1 MKTRH
6 KIMSFLLSG
15 AMVFSLLPASA
26 IGTVKAASVN
36 YALTATATASGS
48 ETSAFGP
55 EKAKDGDA
63 TTKTSRWASEERDA
77 SESNPH
83 WLAMDLGEVKTV
95 NSVIITWERRN
106 PTNYAIETSEDG
118 STWKAVKTFTS
129 APAEKEQII
138 NLDNPVQTR
147 YIRVRINTFNPTA
160 EGITWKTVS
169 IYEFE
174 VYGEKQSSGSEVWD
188 ALNNLTVKAGDKKLN
203 LPTVE
208 GGKVEA
214 YADYEQ
220 IIDTDGTIYQP
231 LEDKTV
237 SVEFKVTD
245 QNNKVTK
252 KEIAITVPGTHT
264 ATADENAKPAV
275 LPELAEWA
283 GATGN
288 FSISKNSRIVINAA
302 DKDTLSSM
310 AKAFAADYKDIV
322 GNDISVVYGSESDV
336 KAGDFYFAL
345 TAKGKGL
352 KDEGYLSQ
360 IGDSIKTESETATG
374 AYWAT
379 RTFLQILKQNKTTIP
394 KGTTRDYPKYK
405 VRGVILDVGRKATEL
420 QTVKD
425 VAATMSWYKMNDL
438 QVHLND
444 NLIFLEDYWDTNAE
458 TTMQNSFTK
467 AYAAFRLESSVKNDE
482 GKTATATDLYY
493 TKDQFRSLI
502 KDSRTIGVNIVP
514 EIDVPAHALAFT
526 KTFQNCALKKM
537 NSSNWKR
544 PLTDHLDLS
553 KPESTQLAKN
563 IFSDYIDGENPVFD
577 EQTTVHI
584 GADEYED
591 DATLYR
597 NFVNEMDD
605 YMKSKNRKMRMWGGL
620 TRIKSDTEV
629 RGDGVEINV
638 WSKDWADPTEM
649 YNLGFELINSL
660 DSNVYIVPAAGYY
673 ADYLNA
679 ASLYANW
686 KPNVFKSGNL
696 NTTIPAGDPQMIGG
710 AYALWNDSIDTR
722 GNGVTDYDVFDRIYQ
737 PMSALSEKLW
747 GEGTKTYNEVK
758 ATTAKVST
766 APNTNPYH
774 EIESAGST
782 YAEYNFDKE
791 DGSDASKNKYNAV
804 SAEHATYTEGKV
816 GKALSMESDTCI
828 ETPLDKSP
836 AGTSLSFWVKKAAGG
851 SSDEQVLFE
860 GSSTLGDYTIKAVQ
874 KNTGKVGYSREG
886 YDYSFDYTLPEDD
899 WVHLTIKGY
908 KDKAELYVND
918 SDTAIPAVMD
928 TATKLGTQYRL
939 ATLNIPIKYIGST
952 TGNSFNGLIDEIE
965 LTNDQD
971 DSIIPTTDFS
981 FTCDNEQNPAQG
993 SDGPISN
1000 AFDGDITTLWHS
1012 QYSPSIKALPATFT
1026 VDMGK
1031 EYKINKLTYVPR
1043 QSGGANGYIT
1053 SYDLYVKKAE
1063 SDDWTPVVTDGVWA
1077 SDTKEKTAKFN
1088 TVDARYI
1095 KFVAKEGSNGFA
1107 TASEFHIHQVLNEEQ
1122 EVTKAQEAL
1131 NEAVNDSSIKGIYEA
1146 GNADGTY
1153 TSASWTAFKEA
1164 YEAAKAPSEGATV
1177 EELKTLLTNL
1187 KSAKA
1192 GLKNAAVESAK
1203 ETLKA
1208 EVNKAENKNIY
1219 EAGNA
1224 DGIYTKDSWTTFK
1237 EAYEAAKNVSEG
1249 ASAEELKTLLTNLQN
1264 AKAGLKKSQIES
1276 ETPPTPN
1283 QTETPA
1289 TPGQTEKPSTPEKP
1303 TVVQKVSKNVTY
1315 RVLDAKKK
1323 TAAVV
1328 GVGGKKG
1335 KKVTSVTIAK
1345 TVKINGV
1352 TYKVTKIGKNAFK
1365 GCKYLKKITIG
1376 SNVKKIEKGAFA
1388 NCRKLA
1394 SINMKKANGIT
1405 SIGSKAFS
1413 KINSKA
1419 KVSVPSKKLSKYT
1432 RMLKKAGLP
1441 KKAVIKK

>member
-1 MKTRH
+1 
-6 KIMSFLLSG
+6 
-15 AMVFSLLPASA
+15 
-26 IGTVKAASVN
+26 
-36 YALTATATASGS
+36 
-48 ETSAFGP
+48 
-55 EKAKDGDA
+55 
-63 TTKTSRWASEERDA
+63 
-77 SESNPH
+77 
-83 WLAMDLGEVKTV
+83 
-95 NSVIITWERRN
+95 
-106 PTNYAIETSEDG
+106 
-118 STWKAVKTFTS
+118 
-129 APAEKEQII
+129 
-138 NLDNPVQTR
+138 
-147 YIRVRINTFNPTA
+147 
-160 EGITWKTVS
+160 
-169 IYEFE
+169 
-174 VYGEKQSSGSEVWD
+174 
-188 ALNNLTVKAGDKKLN
+188 
-203 LPTVE
+203 
-208 GGKVEA
+208 
-214 YADYEQ
+214 
-220 IIDTDGTIYQP
+220 
-231 LEDKTV
+231 
-237 SVEFKVTD
+237 
-245 QNNKVTK
+245 
-252 KEIAITVPGTHT
+252 
-264 ATADENAKPAV
+264 
-275 LPELAEWA
+275 
-283 GATGN
+283 
-288 FSISKNSRIVINAA
+288 
-302 DKDTLSSM
+302 
-310 AKAFAADYKDIV
+310 
-322 GNDISVVYGSESDV
+322 
-336 KAGDFYFAL
+336 
-345 TAKGKGL
+345 
-352 KDEGYLSQ
+352 
-360 IGDSIKTESETATG
+360 
-374 AYWAT
+374 
-379 RTFLQILKQNKTTIP
+379 
-394 KGTTRDYPKYK
+394 
-405 VRGVILDVGRKATEL
+405 
-420 QTVKD
+420 
-425 VAATMSWYKMNDL
+425 
-438 QVHLND
+438 
-444 NLIFLEDYWDTNAE
+444 
-458 TTMQNSFTK
+458 
-467 AYAAFRLESSVKNDE
+467 
-482 GKTATATDLYY
+482 
-493 TKDQFRSLI
+493 
-502 KDSRTIGVNIVP
+502 
-514 EIDVPAHALAFT
+514 
-526 KTFQNCALKKM
+526 
-537 NSSNWKR
+537 
-544 PLTDHLDLS
+544 
-553 KPESTQLAKN
+553 
-563 IFSDYIDGENPVFD
+563 
-577 EQTTVHI
+577 
-584 GADEYED
+584 
-591 DATLYR
+591 
-597 NFVNEMDD
+597 
-605 YMKSKNRKMRMWGGL
+605 MRMWGGL

-886 YDYSFDYTLPEDD
+886 YDYSFDYTLPEDE

-981 FTCDNEQNPAQG
+981 FTCDNEQNPAEG

-1000 AFDGDITTLWHS
+1000 AFDGDTSTLWHS

-1063 SDDWTPVVTDGVWA
+1063 SDDWTQVVTDGVWA

-1107 TASEFHIHQVLNEEQ
+1107 TASEFHIHQVLNEEEQ

-1164 YEAAKAPSEGATV
+1164 YEAAKAPSEGASA

-1187 KSAKA
+1187 QSAKA

-1208 EVNKAENKNIY
+1208 EVDKAENKNIY

-1224 DGIYTKDSWTTFK
+1224 DGTYTKDSWTAFK
-1237 EAYEAAKNVSEG
+1237 EAYEAAKAPSEG

-1264 AKAGLKKSQIES
+1264 AKAGLKKSQT

-1315 RVLDAKKK
+1315 RVLDTKKK

>member
-1 MKTRH
+1 
-6 KIMSFLLSG
+6 
-15 AMVFSLLPASA
+15 
-26 IGTVKAASVN
+26 
-36 YALTATATASGS
+36 
-48 ETSAFGP
+48 
-55 EKAKDGDA
+55 
-63 TTKTSRWASEERDA
+63 
-77 SESNPH
+77 
-83 WLAMDLGEVKTV
+83 
-95 NSVIITWERRN
+95 
-106 PTNYAIETSEDG
+106 
-118 STWKAVKTFTS
+118 
-129 APAEKEQII
+129 
-138 NLDNPVQTR
+138 
-147 YIRVRINTFNPTA
+147 
-160 EGITWKTVS
+160 
-169 IYEFE
+169 
-174 VYGEKQSSGSEVWD
+174 
-188 ALNNLTVKAGDKKLN
+188 
-203 LPTVE
+203 
-208 GGKVEA
+208 
-214 YADYEQ
+214 
-220 IIDTDGTIYQP
+220 
-231 LEDKTV
+231 
-237 SVEFKVTD
+237 
-245 QNNKVTK
+245 
-252 KEIAITVPGTHT
+252 
-264 ATADENAKPAV
+264 
-275 LPELAEWA
+275 
-283 GATGN
+283 
-288 FSISKNSRIVINAA
+288 
-302 DKDTLSSM
+302 
-310 AKAFAADYKDIV
+310 
-322 GNDISVVYGSESDV
+322 
-336 KAGDFYFAL
+336 
-345 TAKGKGL
+345 
-352 KDEGYLSQ
+352 
-360 IGDSIKTESETATG
+360 
-374 AYWAT
+374 
-379 RTFLQILKQNKTTIP
+379 
-394 KGTTRDYPKYK
+394 
-405 VRGVILDVGRKATEL
+405 
-420 QTVKD
+420 
-425 VAATMSWYKMNDL
+425 
-438 QVHLND
+438 
-444 NLIFLEDYWDTNAE
+444 
-458 TTMQNSFTK
+458 
-467 AYAAFRLESSVKNDE
+467 
-482 GKTATATDLYY
+482 
-493 TKDQFRSLI
+493 
-502 KDSRTIGVNIVP
+502 
-514 EIDVPAHALAFT
+514 
-526 KTFQNCALKKM
+526 
-537 NSSNWKR
+537 
-544 PLTDHLDLS
+544 
-553 KPESTQLAKN
+553 
-563 IFSDYIDGENPVFD
+563 
-577 EQTTVHI
+577 
-584 GADEYED
+584 
-591 DATLYR
+591 
-597 NFVNEMDD
+597 
-605 YMKSKNRKMRMWGGL
+605 MKSKNRKMRMWGGL

-649 YNLGFELINSL
+649 YNLGFELIISL

-774 EIESAGST
+774 EIESTGST

-886 YDYSFDYTLPEDD
+886 YDYSFDYTLPEDE

-981 FTCDNEQNPAQG
+981 FTCDNEQNPAEG

-1000 AFDGDITTLWHS
+1000 AFDGDTSTLWHS

-1063 SDDWTPVVTDGVWA
+1063 SDDWTQVVTDGVWA

-1107 TASEFHIHQVLNEEQ
+1107 TASEFHIHQVLNEEEQ

-1164 YEAAKAPSEGATV
+1164 YEAAKAPSEGA
-1177 EELKTLLTNL
+1177 
-1187 KSAKA
+1187 
-1192 GLKNAAVESAK
+1192 
-1203 ETLKA
+1203 
-1208 EVNKAENKNIY
+1208 
-1219 EAGNA
+1219 
-1224 DGIYTKDSWTTFK
+1224 
-1237 EAYEAAKNVSEG
+1237 
-1249 ASAEELKTLLTNLQN
+1249 SAEELKTLLTNLQN
-1264 AKAGLKKSQIES
+1264 AKAGLKKSQT

-1315 RVLDAKKK
+1315 RVLDTKKK

-1413 KINSKA
+1413 RINSKA

>member
-174 VYGEKQSSGSEVWD
+174 VYGEKQSSGSEIWD

-288 FSISKNSRIVINAA
+288 FTISKNSRIVINAA

-310 AKAFAADYKDIV
+310 AEAFAADYKDIV

-747 GEGTKTYNEVK
+747 GEGTKTYSEVK
-758 ATTAKVST
+758 TTTAKVST

-774 EIESAGST
+774 EIESAGNT

-816 GKALSMESDTCI
+816 GKALSMESNTYI
-828 ETPLDKSP
+828 ETPLDKAP

-886 YDYSFDYTLPEDD
+886 YDYSFDYTLPEDE

-908 KDKAELYVND
+908 KDRAELYVND

-1063 SDDWTPVVTDGVWA
+1063 SDDWTQVVTDGVWA

-1164 YEAAKAPSEGATV
+1164 YEAAKAPSDGATV

-1208 EVNKAENKNIY
+1208 EVDKAENKNIY

-1224 DGIYTKDSWTTFK
+1224 DGTYTKDSWTTFK

-1249 ASAEELKTLLTNLQN
+1249 ASAEELKTLLANLQS
-1264 AKAGLKKSQIES
+1264 AKAGLKKSQT

-1323 TAAVV
+1323 TAVVV

-1335 KKVTSVTIAK
+1335 KNVTSVSIAK

>member
-1 MKTRH
+1 
-6 KIMSFLLSG
+6 
-15 AMVFSLLPASA
+15 
-26 IGTVKAASVN
+26 
-36 YALTATATASGS
+36 
-48 ETSAFGP
+48 
-55 EKAKDGDA
+55 
-63 TTKTSRWASEERDA
+63 
-77 SESNPH
+77 
-83 WLAMDLGEVKTV
+83 
-95 NSVIITWERRN
+95 
-106 PTNYAIETSEDG
+106 
-118 STWKAVKTFTS
+118 
-129 APAEKEQII
+129 
-138 NLDNPVQTR
+138 
-147 YIRVRINTFNPTA
+147 
-160 EGITWKTVS
+160 
-169 IYEFE
+169 
-174 VYGEKQSSGSEVWD
+174 
-188 ALNNLTVKAGDKKLN
+188 
-203 LPTVE
+203 
-208 GGKVEA
+208 
-214 YADYEQ
+214 
-220 IIDTDGTIYQP
+220 
-231 LEDKTV
+231 
-237 SVEFKVTD
+237 
-245 QNNKVTK
+245 
-252 KEIAITVPGTHT
+252 
-264 ATADENAKPAV
+264 
-275 LPELAEWA
+275 
-283 GATGN
+283 
-288 FSISKNSRIVINAA
+288 
-302 DKDTLSSM
+302 
-310 AKAFAADYKDIV
+310 
-322 GNDISVVYGSESDV
+322 
-336 KAGDFYFAL
+336 
-345 TAKGKGL
+345 
-352 KDEGYLSQ
+352 
-360 IGDSIKTESETATG
+360 
-374 AYWAT
+374 
-379 RTFLQILKQNKTTIP
+379 
-394 KGTTRDYPKYK
+394 
-405 VRGVILDVGRKATEL
+405 
-420 QTVKD
+420 
-425 VAATMSWYKMNDL
+425 
-438 QVHLND
+438 
-444 NLIFLEDYWDTNAE
+444 
-458 TTMQNSFTK
+458 
-467 AYAAFRLESSVKNDE
+467 
-482 GKTATATDLYY
+482 
-493 TKDQFRSLI
+493 
-502 KDSRTIGVNIVP
+502 
-514 EIDVPAHALAFT
+514 
-526 KTFQNCALKKM
+526 
-537 NSSNWKR
+537 
-544 PLTDHLDLS
+544 
-553 KPESTQLAKN
+553 
-563 IFSDYIDGENPVFD
+563 
-577 EQTTVHI
+577 
-584 GADEYED
+584 
-591 DATLYR
+591 
-597 NFVNEMDD
+597 
-605 YMKSKNRKMRMWGGL
+605 
-620 TRIKSDTEV
+620 
-629 RGDGVEINV
+629 
-638 WSKDWADPTEM
+638 
-649 YNLGFELINSL
+649 
-660 DSNVYIVPAAGYY
+660 
-673 ADYLNA
+673 
-679 ASLYANW
+679 
-686 KPNVFKSGNL
+686 
-696 NTTIPAGDPQMIGG
+696 MIGG

-747 GEGTKTYNEVK
+747 GEGTKTYSEVK
-758 ATTAKVST
+758 TTTAKVST

-816 GKALSMESDTCI
+816 GKALSMESDTYI

-886 YDYSFDYTLPEDD
+886 YDYSFDYTLPEDE

-981 FTCDNEQNPAQG
+981 FTCDNEQNPAEG

-1000 AFDGDITTLWHS
+1000 AFDGDTSTLWHS

-1063 SDDWTPVVTDGVWA
+1063 SDDWTQVVTDGVWA

-1107 TASEFHIHQVLNEEQ
+1107 TASEFHIHQVLNEEEQ

-1164 YEAAKAPSEGATV
+1164 YEAAKAPSEGASA

-1187 KSAKA
+1187 QSAKA

-1208 EVNKAENKNIY
+1208 EVDKAENKNIY

-1224 DGIYTKDSWTTFK
+1224 DGTYTKDSWTAFK
-1237 EAYEAAKNVSEG
+1237 EAYEAAKAPSEG

-1264 AKAGLKKSQIES
+1264 AKAGLKKSQT

-1315 RVLDAKKK
+1315 RVLDTKKK

-1413 KINSKA
+1413 RINSKA

>member
-1 MKTRH
+1 
-6 KIMSFLLSG
+6 
-15 AMVFSLLPASA
+15 
-26 IGTVKAASVN
+26 
-36 YALTATATASGS
+36 
-48 ETSAFGP
+48 
-55 EKAKDGDA
+55 
-63 TTKTSRWASEERDA
+63 
-77 SESNPH
+77 
-83 WLAMDLGEVKTV
+83 
-95 NSVIITWERRN
+95 
-106 PTNYAIETSEDG
+106 
-118 STWKAVKTFTS
+118 
-129 APAEKEQII
+129 
-138 NLDNPVQTR
+138 
-147 YIRVRINTFNPTA
+147 
-160 EGITWKTVS
+160 
-169 IYEFE
+169 
-174 VYGEKQSSGSEVWD
+174 
-188 ALNNLTVKAGDKKLN
+188 
-203 LPTVE
+203 
-208 GGKVEA
+208 
-214 YADYEQ
+214 
-220 IIDTDGTIYQP
+220 
-231 LEDKTV
+231 
-237 SVEFKVTD
+237 
-245 QNNKVTK
+245 
-252 KEIAITVPGTHT
+252 
-264 ATADENAKPAV
+264 
-275 LPELAEWA
+275 
-283 GATGN
+283 
-288 FSISKNSRIVINAA
+288 
-302 DKDTLSSM
+302 
-310 AKAFAADYKDIV
+310 
-322 GNDISVVYGSESDV
+322 
-336 KAGDFYFAL
+336 
-345 TAKGKGL
+345 
-352 KDEGYLSQ
+352 
-360 IGDSIKTESETATG
+360 
-374 AYWAT
+374 
-379 RTFLQILKQNKTTIP
+379 
-394 KGTTRDYPKYK
+394 
-405 VRGVILDVGRKATEL
+405 
-420 QTVKD
+420 
-425 VAATMSWYKMNDL
+425 
-438 QVHLND
+438 
-444 NLIFLEDYWDTNAE
+444 
-458 TTMQNSFTK
+458 
-467 AYAAFRLESSVKNDE
+467 
-482 GKTATATDLYY
+482 
-493 TKDQFRSLI
+493 
-502 KDSRTIGVNIVP
+502 
-514 EIDVPAHALAFT
+514 
-526 KTFQNCALKKM
+526 
-537 NSSNWKR
+537 
-544 PLTDHLDLS
+544 
-553 KPESTQLAKN
+553 
-563 IFSDYIDGENPVFD
+563 
-577 EQTTVHI
+577 
-584 GADEYED
+584 
-591 DATLYR
+591 
-597 NFVNEMDD
+597 
-605 YMKSKNRKMRMWGGL
+605 MKSKNRKMRMWGGL

-747 GEGTKTYNEVK
+747 GEGTKTYSEVK
-758 ATTAKVST
+758 TTTAKVST

-816 GKALSMESDTCI
+816 GKALSMESDTYI

-886 YDYSFDYTLPEDD
+886 YDYSFDYTLPEDE

-981 FTCDNEQNPAQG
+981 FTCDNEQNPAEG

-1000 AFDGDITTLWHS
+1000 AFDGDTSTLWHS

-1063 SDDWTPVVTDGVWA
+1063 SDDWTQVVTDGVWA

-1107 TASEFHIHQVLNEEQ
+1107 TASEFHIHQVLNEEEQ

-1164 YEAAKAPSEGATV
+1164 YEAAKAPSEGA
-1177 EELKTLLTNL
+1177 
-1187 KSAKA
+1187 
-1192 GLKNAAVESAK
+1192 
-1203 ETLKA
+1203 
-1208 EVNKAENKNIY
+1208 
-1219 EAGNA
+1219 
-1224 DGIYTKDSWTTFK
+1224 
-1237 EAYEAAKNVSEG
+1237 
-1249 ASAEELKTLLTNLQN
+1249 SAEELKTLLTNLQN
-1264 AKAGLKKSQIES
+1264 AKAGLKKSQT

-1315 RVLDAKKK
+1315 RVLDTKKK

-1413 KINSKA
+1413 RINSKA

>member
-1 MKTRH
+1 
-6 KIMSFLLSG
+6 
-15 AMVFSLLPASA
+15 
-26 IGTVKAASVN
+26 
-36 YALTATATASGS
+36 
-48 ETSAFGP
+48 
-55 EKAKDGDA
+55 
-63 TTKTSRWASEERDA
+63 
-77 SESNPH
+77 
-83 WLAMDLGEVKTV
+83 
-95 NSVIITWERRN
+95 
-106 PTNYAIETSEDG
+106 
-118 STWKAVKTFTS
+118 
-129 APAEKEQII
+129 
-138 NLDNPVQTR
+138 
-147 YIRVRINTFNPTA
+147 
-160 EGITWKTVS
+160 
-169 IYEFE
+169 
-174 VYGEKQSSGSEVWD
+174 
-188 ALNNLTVKAGDKKLN
+188 
-203 LPTVE
+203 
-208 GGKVEA
+208 
-214 YADYEQ
+214 
-220 IIDTDGTIYQP
+220 
-231 LEDKTV
+231 
-237 SVEFKVTD
+237 
-245 QNNKVTK
+245 
-252 KEIAITVPGTHT
+252 
-264 ATADENAKPAV
+264 
-275 LPELAEWA
+275 
-283 GATGN
+283 
-288 FSISKNSRIVINAA
+288 
-302 DKDTLSSM
+302 
-310 AKAFAADYKDIV
+310 
-322 GNDISVVYGSESDV
+322 
-336 KAGDFYFAL
+336 
-345 TAKGKGL
+345 
-352 KDEGYLSQ
+352 
-360 IGDSIKTESETATG
+360 
-374 AYWAT
+374 
-379 RTFLQILKQNKTTIP
+379 
-394 KGTTRDYPKYK
+394 
-405 VRGVILDVGRKATEL
+405 
-420 QTVKD
+420 
-425 VAATMSWYKMNDL
+425 
-438 QVHLND
+438 
-444 NLIFLEDYWDTNAE
+444 
-458 TTMQNSFTK
+458 
-467 AYAAFRLESSVKNDE
+467 
-482 GKTATATDLYY
+482 
-493 TKDQFRSLI
+493 
-502 KDSRTIGVNIVP
+502 
-514 EIDVPAHALAFT
+514 
-526 KTFQNCALKKM
+526 
-537 NSSNWKR
+537 
-544 PLTDHLDLS
+544 
-553 KPESTQLAKN
+553 
-563 IFSDYIDGENPVFD
+563 
-577 EQTTVHI
+577 
-584 GADEYED
+584 
-591 DATLYR
+591 
-597 NFVNEMDD
+597 
-605 YMKSKNRKMRMWGGL
+605 
-620 TRIKSDTEV
+620 
-629 RGDGVEINV
+629 
-638 WSKDWADPTEM
+638 M

-886 YDYSFDYTLPEDD
+886 YDYSFDYTLPEDE

-981 FTCDNEQNPAQG
+981 FTCDNEQNPAEG

-1000 AFDGDITTLWHS
+1000 AFDGDTSTLWHS

-1063 SDDWTPVVTDGVWA
+1063 SDDWTQVVTDGVWA

-1107 TASEFHIHQVLNEEQ
+1107 TASEFHIHQVLNEEEQ

-1164 YEAAKAPSEGATV
+1164 YEAAKAPSEGASA

-1187 KSAKA
+1187 QSAKA

-1208 EVNKAENKNIY
+1208 EVDKAENKNIY

-1224 DGIYTKDSWTTFK
+1224 DGTYTKDSWTAFK
-1237 EAYEAAKNVSEG
+1237 EAYEAAKAPSEG

-1264 AKAGLKKSQIES
+1264 AKAGLKKSQT

-1315 RVLDAKKK
+1315 RVLDTKKK

>member
-1 MKTRH
+1 
-6 KIMSFLLSG
+6 
-15 AMVFSLLPASA
+15 
-26 IGTVKAASVN
+26 
-36 YALTATATASGS
+36 
-48 ETSAFGP
+48 
-55 EKAKDGDA
+55 
-63 TTKTSRWASEERDA
+63 
-77 SESNPH
+77 
-83 WLAMDLGEVKTV
+83 
-95 NSVIITWERRN
+95 
-106 PTNYAIETSEDG
+106 
-118 STWKAVKTFTS
+118 
-129 APAEKEQII
+129 
-138 NLDNPVQTR
+138 
-147 YIRVRINTFNPTA
+147 
-160 EGITWKTVS
+160 
-169 IYEFE
+169 
-174 VYGEKQSSGSEVWD
+174 
-188 ALNNLTVKAGDKKLN
+188 
-203 LPTVE
+203 
-208 GGKVEA
+208 
-214 YADYEQ
+214 
-220 IIDTDGTIYQP
+220 
-231 LEDKTV
+231 
-237 SVEFKVTD
+237 
-245 QNNKVTK
+245 
-252 KEIAITVPGTHT
+252 
-264 ATADENAKPAV
+264 
-275 LPELAEWA
+275 
-283 GATGN
+283 
-288 FSISKNSRIVINAA
+288 
-302 DKDTLSSM
+302 
-310 AKAFAADYKDIV
+310 
-322 GNDISVVYGSESDV
+322 
-336 KAGDFYFAL
+336 
-345 TAKGKGL
+345 
-352 KDEGYLSQ
+352 
-360 IGDSIKTESETATG
+360 
-374 AYWAT
+374 
-379 RTFLQILKQNKTTIP
+379 
-394 KGTTRDYPKYK
+394 
-405 VRGVILDVGRKATEL
+405 
-420 QTVKD
+420 
-425 VAATMSWYKMNDL
+425 
-438 QVHLND
+438 
-444 NLIFLEDYWDTNAE
+444 
-458 TTMQNSFTK
+458 
-467 AYAAFRLESSVKNDE
+467 
-482 GKTATATDLYY
+482 
-493 TKDQFRSLI
+493 
-502 KDSRTIGVNIVP
+502 
-514 EIDVPAHALAFT
+514 
-526 KTFQNCALKKM
+526 
-537 NSSNWKR
+537 
-544 PLTDHLDLS
+544 
-553 KPESTQLAKN
+553 
-563 IFSDYIDGENPVFD
+563 
-577 EQTTVHI
+577 
-584 GADEYED
+584 
-591 DATLYR
+591 
-597 NFVNEMDD
+597 
-605 YMKSKNRKMRMWGGL
+605 MKSKNRKMRMWGGL

-673 ADYLNA
+673 KDYLDA

-747 GEGTKTYNEVK
+747 GEGTKTYSEVK
-758 ATTAKVST
+758 TTTAKVST

-816 GKALSMESDTCI
+816 GKALSMESDTYI

-886 YDYSFDYTLPEDD
+886 YDYSFDYTLPEDE

-981 FTCDNEQNPAQG
+981 FTCDNEQNPAEG

-1000 AFDGDITTLWHS
+1000 AFDGDTSTLWHS
-1012 QYSPSIKALPATFT
+1012 QYSPSQKALPATFT

-1063 SDDWTPVVTDGVWA
+1063 SDDWTQVVTDGVWA

-1107 TASEFHIHQVLNEEQ
+1107 TASEFHIHQVLNEEEQ

-1153 TSASWTAFKEA
+1153 T
-1164 YEAAKAPSEGATV
+1164 
-1177 EELKTLLTNL
+1177 
-1187 KSAKA
+1187 
-1192 GLKNAAVESAK
+1192 
-1203 ETLKA
+1203 
-1208 EVNKAENKNIY
+1208 
-1219 EAGNA
+1219 
-1224 DGIYTKDSWTTFK
+1224 KDSWTAFK

-1249 ASAEELKTLLTNLQN
+1249 ASAEELKTLLANLKS
-1264 AKAGLKKSQIES
+1264 AKAGLKKSQT

-1289 TPGQTEKPSTPEKP
+1289 TPGQTEKPSTPGQTEKPSTPEKP

-1315 RVLDAKKK
+1315 RVLDTKKK

>member
-1 MKTRH
+1 M
-6 KIMSFLLSG
+6 
-15 AMVFSLLPASA
+15 
-26 IGTVKAASVN
+26 
-36 YALTATATASGS
+36 
-48 ETSAFGP
+48 
-55 EKAKDGDA
+55 
-63 TTKTSRWASEERDA
+63 
-77 SESNPH
+77 
-83 WLAMDLGEVKTV
+83 
-95 NSVIITWERRN
+95 
-106 PTNYAIETSEDG
+106 
-118 STWKAVKTFTS
+118 
-129 APAEKEQII
+129 
-138 NLDNPVQTR
+138 
-147 YIRVRINTFNPTA
+147 
-160 EGITWKTVS
+160 
-169 IYEFE
+169 
-174 VYGEKQSSGSEVWD
+174 
-188 ALNNLTVKAGDKKLN
+188 
-203 LPTVE
+203 
-208 GGKVEA
+208 
-214 YADYEQ
+214 
-220 IIDTDGTIYQP
+220 
-231 LEDKTV
+231 
-237 SVEFKVTD
+237 
-245 QNNKVTK
+245 
-252 KEIAITVPGTHT
+252 
-264 ATADENAKPAV
+264 
-275 LPELAEWA
+275 
-283 GATGN
+283 
-288 FSISKNSRIVINAA
+288 INAA

-310 AKAFAADYKDIV
+310 AEAFAADYKDIV

-747 GEGTKTYNEVK
+747 GEGTKTYSEVK
-758 ATTAKVST
+758 TTTAKVST

-774 EIESAGST
+774 EIESAGNT

-816 GKALSMESDTCI
+816 GKALSMESNTYI
-828 ETPLDKSP
+828 ETPLDKAP

-886 YDYSFDYTLPEDD
+886 YDYSFDYTLPEDE

-908 KDKAELYVND
+908 KDRAELYVND

-1063 SDDWTPVVTDGVWA
+1063 SDDWTQVVTDGVWA

-1088 TVDARYI
+1088 TVDVRYI

-1164 YEAAKAPSEGATV
+1164 YEAAKAPSDGATV

-1208 EVNKAENKNIY
+1208 EVDKAENKNIY

-1224 DGIYTKDSWTTFK
+1224 DGTYTKDSWTTFK

-1249 ASAEELKTLLTNLQN
+1249 ASAEELKTLLANLQS
-1264 AKAGLKKSQIES
+1264 AKAGLKKSQT

-1323 TAAVV
+1323 TAVVV

-1335 KKVTSVTIAK
+1335 KNVTSVSIAK

>member
-1 MKTRH
+1 
-6 KIMSFLLSG
+6 
-15 AMVFSLLPASA
+15 
-26 IGTVKAASVN
+26 
-36 YALTATATASGS
+36 
-48 ETSAFGP
+48 
-55 EKAKDGDA
+55 
-63 TTKTSRWASEERDA
+63 
-77 SESNPH
+77 
-83 WLAMDLGEVKTV
+83 
-95 NSVIITWERRN
+95 
-106 PTNYAIETSEDG
+106 
-118 STWKAVKTFTS
+118 
-129 APAEKEQII
+129 
-138 NLDNPVQTR
+138 
-147 YIRVRINTFNPTA
+147 
-160 EGITWKTVS
+160 
-169 IYEFE
+169 
-174 VYGEKQSSGSEVWD
+174 
-188 ALNNLTVKAGDKKLN
+188 
-203 LPTVE
+203 
-208 GGKVEA
+208 
-214 YADYEQ
+214 
-220 IIDTDGTIYQP
+220 
-231 LEDKTV
+231 
-237 SVEFKVTD
+237 
-245 QNNKVTK
+245 
-252 KEIAITVPGTHT
+252 
-264 ATADENAKPAV
+264 
-275 LPELAEWA
+275 
-283 GATGN
+283 
-288 FSISKNSRIVINAA
+288 
-302 DKDTLSSM
+302 
-310 AKAFAADYKDIV
+310 
-322 GNDISVVYGSESDV
+322 
-336 KAGDFYFAL
+336 
-345 TAKGKGL
+345 
-352 KDEGYLSQ
+352 
-360 IGDSIKTESETATG
+360 
-374 AYWAT
+374 
-379 RTFLQILKQNKTTIP
+379 
-394 KGTTRDYPKYK
+394 
-405 VRGVILDVGRKATEL
+405 
-420 QTVKD
+420 
-425 VAATMSWYKMNDL
+425 
-438 QVHLND
+438 
-444 NLIFLEDYWDTNAE
+444 
-458 TTMQNSFTK
+458 
-467 AYAAFRLESSVKNDE
+467 
-482 GKTATATDLYY
+482 
-493 TKDQFRSLI
+493 
-502 KDSRTIGVNIVP
+502 
-514 EIDVPAHALAFT
+514 
-526 KTFQNCALKKM
+526 
-537 NSSNWKR
+537 
-544 PLTDHLDLS
+544 
-553 KPESTQLAKN
+553 
-563 IFSDYIDGENPVFD
+563 
-577 EQTTVHI
+577 
-584 GADEYED
+584 
-591 DATLYR
+591 
-597 NFVNEMDD
+597 
-605 YMKSKNRKMRMWGGL
+605 MKSKNRKMRMWGGL

-791 DGSDASKNKYNAV
+791 DGSDTSKNKYNAV

-886 YDYSFDYTLPEDD
+886 YDYSFNYTLPEDE

-1043 QSGGANGYIT
+1043 QSGGENGYIT

-1063 SDDWTPVVTDGVWA
+1063 SDDWTPVVTNGVWA
-1077 SDTKEKTAKFN
+1077 SDTKEKTVKFN
-1088 TVDARYI
+1088 TADARYI

-1107 TASEFHIHQVLNEEQ
+1107 TASEFHIHQVLNEEEQ

-1153 TSASWTAFKEA
+1153 TSTSWTAFKEA
-1164 YEAAKAPSEGATV
+1164 YEAAKAPSEGA
-1177 EELKTLLTNL
+1177 
-1187 KSAKA
+1187 
-1192 GLKNAAVESAK
+1192 
-1203 ETLKA
+1203 
-1208 EVNKAENKNIY
+1208 
-1219 EAGNA
+1219 
-1224 DGIYTKDSWTTFK
+1224 
-1237 EAYEAAKNVSEG
+1237 
-1249 ASAEELKTLLTNLQN
+1249 SAEELKTLLTNLQS
-1264 AKAGLKKSQIES
+1264 AKAGLKKSQT

-1315 RVLDAKKK
+1315 RVLDTKKK

>member
-1 MKTRH
+1 
-6 KIMSFLLSG
+6 
-15 AMVFSLLPASA
+15 
-26 IGTVKAASVN
+26 
-36 YALTATATASGS
+36 
-48 ETSAFGP
+48 
-55 EKAKDGDA
+55 
-63 TTKTSRWASEERDA
+63 
-77 SESNPH
+77 
-83 WLAMDLGEVKTV
+83 
-95 NSVIITWERRN
+95 
-106 PTNYAIETSEDG
+106 
-118 STWKAVKTFTS
+118 
-129 APAEKEQII
+129 
-138 NLDNPVQTR
+138 
-147 YIRVRINTFNPTA
+147 
-160 EGITWKTVS
+160 
-169 IYEFE
+169 
-174 VYGEKQSSGSEVWD
+174 
-188 ALNNLTVKAGDKKLN
+188 
-203 LPTVE
+203 
-208 GGKVEA
+208 
-214 YADYEQ
+214 
-220 IIDTDGTIYQP
+220 
-231 LEDKTV
+231 
-237 SVEFKVTD
+237 
-245 QNNKVTK
+245 
-252 KEIAITVPGTHT
+252 
-264 ATADENAKPAV
+264 
-275 LPELAEWA
+275 
-283 GATGN
+283 
-288 FSISKNSRIVINAA
+288 
-302 DKDTLSSM
+302 
-310 AKAFAADYKDIV
+310 
-322 GNDISVVYGSESDV
+322 
-336 KAGDFYFAL
+336 
-345 TAKGKGL
+345 
-352 KDEGYLSQ
+352 
-360 IGDSIKTESETATG
+360 
-374 AYWAT
+374 
-379 RTFLQILKQNKTTIP
+379 
-394 KGTTRDYPKYK
+394 
-405 VRGVILDVGRKATEL
+405 
-420 QTVKD
+420 
-425 VAATMSWYKMNDL
+425 
-438 QVHLND
+438 
-444 NLIFLEDYWDTNAE
+444 
-458 TTMQNSFTK
+458 
-467 AYAAFRLESSVKNDE
+467 
-482 GKTATATDLYY
+482 
-493 TKDQFRSLI
+493 
-502 KDSRTIGVNIVP
+502 
-514 EIDVPAHALAFT
+514 
-526 KTFQNCALKKM
+526 
-537 NSSNWKR
+537 
-544 PLTDHLDLS
+544 
-553 KPESTQLAKN
+553 
-563 IFSDYIDGENPVFD
+563 
-577 EQTTVHI
+577 
-584 GADEYED
+584 
-591 DATLYR
+591 
-597 NFVNEMDD
+597 
-605 YMKSKNRKMRMWGGL
+605 MKSKNRKMRMWGGL

-782 YAEYNFDKE
+782 YAEYNFNKE

-886 YDYSFDYTLPEDD
+886 YDYSFDYTLPEDE

-981 FTCDNEQNPAQG
+981 FTCDNEQNPAEG

-1000 AFDGDITTLWHS
+1000 AFDGDTSTLWHS

-1063 SDDWTPVVTDGVWA
+1063 SDDWTQVVTDGVWA

-1107 TASEFHIHQVLNEEQ
+1107 TASEFHIHQVLNEEEQ

-1153 TSASWTAFKEA
+1153 TSASWTAFREA
-1164 YEAAKAPSEGATV
+1164 YEAAKAPSDGATV

-1208 EVNKAENKNIY
+1208 EVDKAENKNVY

-1264 AKAGLKKSQIES
+1264 AKAGLKKSQT

-1315 RVLDAKKK
+1315 RVLDTKKK

-1335 KKVTSVTIAK
+1335 KKVTSLTIAK

-1413 KINSKA
+1413 RINSKA

>member
-1 MKTRH
+1 MKT
-6 KIMSFLLSG
+6 
-15 AMVFSLLPASA
+15 
-26 IGTVKAASVN
+26 
-36 YALTATATASGS
+36 
-48 ETSAFGP
+48 
-55 EKAKDGDA
+55 
-63 TTKTSRWASEERDA
+63 
-77 SESNPH
+77 
-83 WLAMDLGEVKTV
+83 
-95 NSVIITWERRN
+95 
-106 PTNYAIETSEDG
+106 
-118 STWKAVKTFTS
+118 
-129 APAEKEQII
+129 
-138 NLDNPVQTR
+138 
-147 YIRVRINTFNPTA
+147 
-160 EGITWKTVS
+160 
-169 IYEFE
+169 
-174 VYGEKQSSGSEVWD
+174 
-188 ALNNLTVKAGDKKLN
+188 
-203 LPTVE
+203 
-208 GGKVEA
+208 
-214 YADYEQ
+214 
-220 IIDTDGTIYQP
+220 
-231 LEDKTV
+231 
-237 SVEFKVTD
+237 
-245 QNNKVTK
+245 
-252 KEIAITVPGTHT
+252 
-264 ATADENAKPAV
+264 
-275 LPELAEWA
+275 
-283 GATGN
+283 
-288 FSISKNSRIVINAA
+288 
-302 DKDTLSSM
+302 
-310 AKAFAADYKDIV
+310 
-322 GNDISVVYGSESDV
+322 
-336 KAGDFYFAL
+336 
-345 TAKGKGL
+345 
-352 KDEGYLSQ
+352 
-360 IGDSIKTESETATG
+360 
-374 AYWAT
+374 
-379 RTFLQILKQNKTTIP
+379 
-394 KGTTRDYPKYK
+394 
-405 VRGVILDVGRKATEL
+405 
-420 QTVKD
+420 
-425 VAATMSWYKMNDL
+425 
-438 QVHLND
+438 
-444 NLIFLEDYWDTNAE
+444 
-458 TTMQNSFTK
+458 
-467 AYAAFRLESSVKNDE
+467 
-482 GKTATATDLYY
+482 
-493 TKDQFRSLI
+493 
-502 KDSRTIGVNIVP
+502 
-514 EIDVPAHALAFT
+514 
-526 KTFQNCALKKM
+526 
-537 NSSNWKR
+537 
-544 PLTDHLDLS
+544 
-553 KPESTQLAKN
+553 
-563 IFSDYIDGENPVFD
+563 
-577 EQTTVHI
+577 
-584 GADEYED
+584 
-591 DATLYR
+591 
-597 NFVNEMDD
+597 
-605 YMKSKNRKMRMWGGL
+605 
-620 TRIKSDTEV
+620 
-629 RGDGVEINV
+629 
-638 WSKDWADPTEM
+638 
-649 YNLGFELINSL
+649 
-660 DSNVYIVPAAGYY
+660 
-673 ADYLNA
+673 
-679 ASLYANW
+679 
-686 KPNVFKSGNL
+686 
-696 NTTIPAGDPQMIGG
+696 
-710 AYALWNDSIDTR
+710 
-722 GNGVTDYDVFDRIYQ
+722 
-737 PMSALSEKLW
+737 
-747 GEGTKTYNEVK
+747 
-758 ATTAKVST
+758 TTAKVST

-816 GKALSMESDTCI
+816 GKALSMESDTYI

-886 YDYSFDYTLPEDD
+886 YDYSFDYTLPEDE

-981 FTCDNEQNPAQG
+981 FTCDNEQNPAEG

-1000 AFDGDITTLWHS
+1000 AFDGDTSTLWHS

-1063 SDDWTPVVTDGVWA
+1063 SDDWTQVVTDGVWA

-1107 TASEFHIHQVLNEEQ
+1107 TASEFHIHQVLNEEEQ

-1164 YEAAKAPSEGATV
+1164 YEAAKAPSEGA
-1177 EELKTLLTNL
+1177 
-1187 KSAKA
+1187 
-1192 GLKNAAVESAK
+1192 
-1203 ETLKA
+1203 
-1208 EVNKAENKNIY
+1208 
-1219 EAGNA
+1219 
-1224 DGIYTKDSWTTFK
+1224 
-1237 EAYEAAKNVSEG
+1237 
-1249 ASAEELKTLLTNLQN
+1249 SAEELKTLLTNLQN
-1264 AKAGLKKSQIES
+1264 AKAGLKKSQT

-1315 RVLDAKKK
+1315 RVLDTKKK

-1413 KINSKA
+1413 RINSKA

>member
-1 MKTRH
+1 M
-6 KIMSFLLSG
+6 
-15 AMVFSLLPASA
+15 
-26 IGTVKAASVN
+26 
-36 YALTATATASGS
+36 
-48 ETSAFGP
+48 
-55 EKAKDGDA
+55 
-63 TTKTSRWASEERDA
+63 
-77 SESNPH
+77 
-83 WLAMDLGEVKTV
+83 
-95 NSVIITWERRN
+95 
-106 PTNYAIETSEDG
+106 
-118 STWKAVKTFTS
+118 
-129 APAEKEQII
+129 
-138 NLDNPVQTR
+138 
-147 YIRVRINTFNPTA
+147 
-160 EGITWKTVS
+160 
-169 IYEFE
+169 
-174 VYGEKQSSGSEVWD
+174 
-188 ALNNLTVKAGDKKLN
+188 
-203 LPTVE
+203 
-208 GGKVEA
+208 
-214 YADYEQ
+214 
-220 IIDTDGTIYQP
+220 
-231 LEDKTV
+231 
-237 SVEFKVTD
+237 
-245 QNNKVTK
+245 
-252 KEIAITVPGTHT
+252 
-264 ATADENAKPAV
+264 
-275 LPELAEWA
+275 
-283 GATGN
+283 
-288 FSISKNSRIVINAA
+288 
-302 DKDTLSSM
+302 
-310 AKAFAADYKDIV
+310 
-322 GNDISVVYGSESDV
+322 
-336 KAGDFYFAL
+336 
-345 TAKGKGL
+345 
-352 KDEGYLSQ
+352 
-360 IGDSIKTESETATG
+360 
-374 AYWAT
+374 
-379 RTFLQILKQNKTTIP
+379 
-394 KGTTRDYPKYK
+394 
-405 VRGVILDVGRKATEL
+405 
-420 QTVKD
+420 
-425 VAATMSWYKMNDL
+425 
-438 QVHLND
+438 
-444 NLIFLEDYWDTNAE
+444 
-458 TTMQNSFTK
+458 
-467 AYAAFRLESSVKNDE
+467 
-482 GKTATATDLYY
+482 
-493 TKDQFRSLI
+493 
-502 KDSRTIGVNIVP
+502 
-514 EIDVPAHALAFT
+514 
-526 KTFQNCALKKM
+526 
-537 NSSNWKR
+537 
-544 PLTDHLDLS
+544 
-553 KPESTQLAKN
+553 
-563 IFSDYIDGENPVFD
+563 
-577 EQTTVHI
+577 
-584 GADEYED
+584 
-591 DATLYR
+591 
-597 NFVNEMDD
+597 
-605 YMKSKNRKMRMWGGL
+605 
-620 TRIKSDTEV
+620 
-629 RGDGVEINV
+629 
-638 WSKDWADPTEM
+638 
-649 YNLGFELINSL
+649 
-660 DSNVYIVPAAGYY
+660 
-673 ADYLNA
+673 
-679 ASLYANW
+679 
-686 KPNVFKSGNL
+686 
-696 NTTIPAGDPQMIGG
+696 
-710 AYALWNDSIDTR
+710 
-722 GNGVTDYDVFDRIYQ
+722 
-737 PMSALSEKLW
+737 
-747 GEGTKTYNEVK
+747 
-758 ATTAKVST
+758 
-766 APNTNPYH
+766 
-774 EIESAGST
+774 
-782 YAEYNFDKE
+782 
-791 DGSDASKNKYNAV
+791 

-816 GKALSMESDTCI
+816 GKALSMESDTYI

-886 YDYSFDYTLPEDD
+886 YDYSFDYTLPEDE

-981 FTCDNEQNPAQG
+981 FTCDNEQNPAEG

-1000 AFDGDITTLWHS
+1000 AFDGDTSTLWHS

-1063 SDDWTPVVTDGVWA
+1063 SDDWTQVVTDGVWA

-1107 TASEFHIHQVLNEEQ
+1107 TASEFHIHQVLNEEEQ

-1153 TSASWTAFKEA
+1153 TKDSWTAFKEA
-1164 YEAAKAPSEGATV
+1164 YEAAKAP
-1177 EELKTLLTNL
+1177 
-1187 KSAKA
+1187 
-1192 GLKNAAVESAK
+1192 
-1203 ETLKA
+1203 
-1208 EVNKAENKNIY
+1208 
-1219 EAGNA
+1219 
-1224 DGIYTKDSWTTFK
+1224 
-1237 EAYEAAKNVSEG
+1237 SEG

-1264 AKAGLKKSQIES
+1264 AKAGLKKSQT

-1315 RVLDAKKK
+1315 RVLDTKKK

-1405 SIGSKAFS
+1405 SIGSKSFS

>member
-1 MKTRH
+1 
-6 KIMSFLLSG
+6 
-15 AMVFSLLPASA
+15 
-26 IGTVKAASVN
+26 
-36 YALTATATASGS
+36 
-48 ETSAFGP
+48 
-55 EKAKDGDA
+55 
-63 TTKTSRWASEERDA
+63 
-77 SESNPH
+77 
-83 WLAMDLGEVKTV
+83 
-95 NSVIITWERRN
+95 
-106 PTNYAIETSEDG
+106 
-118 STWKAVKTFTS
+118 
-129 APAEKEQII
+129 
-138 NLDNPVQTR
+138 
-147 YIRVRINTFNPTA
+147 
-160 EGITWKTVS
+160 
-169 IYEFE
+169 
-174 VYGEKQSSGSEVWD
+174 
-188 ALNNLTVKAGDKKLN
+188 
-203 LPTVE
+203 
-208 GGKVEA
+208 
-214 YADYEQ
+214 
-220 IIDTDGTIYQP
+220 
-231 LEDKTV
+231 
-237 SVEFKVTD
+237 
-245 QNNKVTK
+245 
-252 KEIAITVPGTHT
+252 
-264 ATADENAKPAV
+264 
-275 LPELAEWA
+275 
-283 GATGN
+283 
-288 FSISKNSRIVINAA
+288 
-302 DKDTLSSM
+302 
-310 AKAFAADYKDIV
+310 
-322 GNDISVVYGSESDV
+322 
-336 KAGDFYFAL
+336 
-345 TAKGKGL
+345 
-352 KDEGYLSQ
+352 
-360 IGDSIKTESETATG
+360 
-374 AYWAT
+374 
-379 RTFLQILKQNKTTIP
+379 
-394 KGTTRDYPKYK
+394 
-405 VRGVILDVGRKATEL
+405 
-420 QTVKD
+420 
-425 VAATMSWYKMNDL
+425 
-438 QVHLND
+438 
-444 NLIFLEDYWDTNAE
+444 
-458 TTMQNSFTK
+458 
-467 AYAAFRLESSVKNDE
+467 
-482 GKTATATDLYY
+482 
-493 TKDQFRSLI
+493 
-502 KDSRTIGVNIVP
+502 
-514 EIDVPAHALAFT
+514 
-526 KTFQNCALKKM
+526 
-537 NSSNWKR
+537 
-544 PLTDHLDLS
+544 
-553 KPESTQLAKN
+553 
-563 IFSDYIDGENPVFD
+563 
-577 EQTTVHI
+577 
-584 GADEYED
+584 
-591 DATLYR
+591 
-597 NFVNEMDD
+597 
-605 YMKSKNRKMRMWGGL
+605 
-620 TRIKSDTEV
+620 
-629 RGDGVEINV
+629 
-638 WSKDWADPTEM
+638 M

-782 YAEYNFDKE
+782 YAEYNFNKE

-886 YDYSFDYTLPEDD
+886 YDYSFDYTLPEDE

-981 FTCDNEQNPAQG
+981 FTCDNEQNPAEG

-1000 AFDGDITTLWHS
+1000 AFDGDTSTLWHS

-1063 SDDWTPVVTDGVWA
+1063 SDDWTQVVTDGVWA

-1107 TASEFHIHQVLNEEQ
+1107 TASEFHIHQVLNEEEQ

-1164 YEAAKAPSEGATV
+1164 YEAAKAPSEGASA

-1187 KSAKA
+1187 QSAKA

-1208 EVNKAENKNIY
+1208 EVDKAENKNIY

-1224 DGIYTKDSWTTFK
+1224 DGTYTKDSWTAFK
-1237 EAYEAAKNVSEG
+1237 EAYEAAKAPSEG

-1264 AKAGLKKSQIES
+1264 AKAGLKKSQT

-1315 RVLDAKKK
+1315 RVLDTKKK

-1405 SIGSKAFS
+1405 SIGSKSFS

>member
-83 WLAMDLGEVKTV
+83 WLAMDLCEVKTV

-169 IYEFE
+169 IYEFG

-288 FSISKNSRIVINAA
+288 FTISKNSRIVINAA

-310 AKAFAADYKDIV
+310 AEAFAADYKDIV

-774 EIESAGST
+774 EIESTGST

-886 YDYSFDYTLPEDD
+886 YDYSFDYTLPEDE

-971 DSIIPTTDFS
+971 DSIIPTTD
-981 FTCDNEQNPAQG
+981 NEQNPAEG

-1000 AFDGDITTLWHS
+1000 AFDGDTSTLWHS

-1063 SDDWTPVVTDGVWA
+1063 SDDWTQVVTDGVWA

-1107 TASEFHIHQVLNEEQ
+1107 TASEFHIHQVLNEEEQ

-1164 YEAAKAPSEGATV
+1164 YEAAKAPSEGASA

-1187 KSAKA
+1187 QSAKA

-1208 EVNKAENKNIY
+1208 EVDKAENKNIY

-1224 DGIYTKDSWTTFK
+1224 DGTYTKDSWTAFK
-1237 EAYEAAKNVSEG
+1237 EAYEAAKAPSEG

-1264 AKAGLKKSQIES
+1264 AKAGLKKSQT

-1315 RVLDAKKK
+1315 RVLDTKKK

-1413 KINSKA
+1413 RINSKA

>member
-1 MKTRH
+1 M
-6 KIMSFLLSG
+6 
-15 AMVFSLLPASA
+15 
-26 IGTVKAASVN
+26 
-36 YALTATATASGS
+36 
-48 ETSAFGP
+48 
-55 EKAKDGDA
+55 
-63 TTKTSRWASEERDA
+63 
-77 SESNPH
+77 
-83 WLAMDLGEVKTV
+83 
-95 NSVIITWERRN
+95 
-106 PTNYAIETSEDG
+106 
-118 STWKAVKTFTS
+118 
-129 APAEKEQII
+129 
-138 NLDNPVQTR
+138 
-147 YIRVRINTFNPTA
+147 
-160 EGITWKTVS
+160 
-169 IYEFE
+169 
-174 VYGEKQSSGSEVWD
+174 
-188 ALNNLTVKAGDKKLN
+188 
-203 LPTVE
+203 
-208 GGKVEA
+208 
-214 YADYEQ
+214 
-220 IIDTDGTIYQP
+220 
-231 LEDKTV
+231 
-237 SVEFKVTD
+237 
-245 QNNKVTK
+245 
-252 KEIAITVPGTHT
+252 
-264 ATADENAKPAV
+264 
-275 LPELAEWA
+275 
-283 GATGN
+283 
-288 FSISKNSRIVINAA
+288 
-302 DKDTLSSM
+302 
-310 AKAFAADYKDIV
+310 
-322 GNDISVVYGSESDV
+322 
-336 KAGDFYFAL
+336 
-345 TAKGKGL
+345 
-352 KDEGYLSQ
+352 
-360 IGDSIKTESETATG
+360 
-374 AYWAT
+374 
-379 RTFLQILKQNKTTIP
+379 
-394 KGTTRDYPKYK
+394 
-405 VRGVILDVGRKATEL
+405 
-420 QTVKD
+420 
-425 VAATMSWYKMNDL
+425 
-438 QVHLND
+438 
-444 NLIFLEDYWDTNAE
+444 
-458 TTMQNSFTK
+458 
-467 AYAAFRLESSVKNDE
+467 
-482 GKTATATDLYY
+482 
-493 TKDQFRSLI
+493 
-502 KDSRTIGVNIVP
+502 
-514 EIDVPAHALAFT
+514 
-526 KTFQNCALKKM
+526 
-537 NSSNWKR
+537 
-544 PLTDHLDLS
+544 
-553 KPESTQLAKN
+553 
-563 IFSDYIDGENPVFD
+563 
-577 EQTTVHI
+577 
-584 GADEYED
+584 
-591 DATLYR
+591 
-597 NFVNEMDD
+597 
-605 YMKSKNRKMRMWGGL
+605 
-620 TRIKSDTEV
+620 
-629 RGDGVEINV
+629 
-638 WSKDWADPTEM
+638 
-649 YNLGFELINSL
+649 
-660 DSNVYIVPAAGYY
+660 
-673 ADYLNA
+673 
-679 ASLYANW
+679 
-686 KPNVFKSGNL
+686 
-696 NTTIPAGDPQMIGG
+696 
-710 AYALWNDSIDTR
+710 
-722 GNGVTDYDVFDRIYQ
+722 
-737 PMSALSEKLW
+737 
-747 GEGTKTYNEVK
+747 
-758 ATTAKVST
+758 
-766 APNTNPYH
+766 
-774 EIESAGST
+774 
-782 YAEYNFDKE
+782 
-791 DGSDASKNKYNAV
+791 

-816 GKALSMESDTCI
+816 GKALSMESDTYI

-886 YDYSFDYTLPEDD
+886 YDYSFDYTLPEDE

-981 FTCDNEQNPAQG
+981 FTCDNEQNPAEG

-1000 AFDGDITTLWHS
+1000 AFDGDTSTLWHS

-1063 SDDWTPVVTDGVWA
+1063 SDDWTQVVTDGVWA

-1107 TASEFHIHQVLNEEQ
+1107 TASEFHIHQVLNEEEQ

-1164 YEAAKAPSEGATV
+1164 YEAAKAPSEGASA

-1187 KSAKA
+1187 QSAKA

-1208 EVNKAENKNIY
+1208 EVDKAENKNIY

-1224 DGIYTKDSWTTFK
+1224 DGTYTKDSWTAFK
-1237 EAYEAAKNVSEG
+1237 EAYEAAKAPSEG

-1264 AKAGLKKSQIES
+1264 AKAGLKKSQT

-1315 RVLDAKKK
+1315 RVLDTKKK

-1413 KINSKA
+1413 RINSKA

>member
-129 APAEKEQII
+129 APAEKI
-138 NLDNPVQTR
+138 
-147 YIRVRINTFNPTA
+147 
-160 EGITWKTVS
+160 
-169 IYEFE
+169 
-174 VYGEKQSSGSEVWD
+174 WD

-288 FSISKNSRIVINAA
+288 FTISKNSRIVINAA

-310 AKAFAADYKDIV
+310 AETFAADYKDIV

-673 ADYLNA
+673 KDYLDA

-747 GEGTKTYNEVK
+747 GEGTKTYSEVK
-758 ATTAKVST
+758 TTTAKVST

-886 YDYSFDYTLPEDD
+886 YDYSFDYTLPEDE

-981 FTCDNEQNPAQG
+981 FTCDNEQNPAEG

-1000 AFDGDITTLWHS
+1000 AFDGDTSTLWHS

-1063 SDDWTPVVTDGVWA
+1063 SDDWTQVVTDGVWA

-1107 TASEFHIHQVLNEEQ
+1107 TASEFHIHQVLNEEEQ

-1153 TSASWTAFKEA
+1153 TSASWTAFREA
-1164 YEAAKAPSEGATV
+1164 YEAAKAPSDGATV

-1208 EVNKAENKNIY
+1208 EVDKAENKNVY

-1264 AKAGLKKSQIES
+1264 AKAGLKKSQT

-1315 RVLDAKKK
+1315 RVLDTKKK

-1335 KKVTSVTIAK
+1335 KKVTSLTIAK

-1413 KINSKA
+1413 RINSKA

>member
-1 MKTRH
+1 
-6 KIMSFLLSG
+6 
-15 AMVFSLLPASA
+15 
-26 IGTVKAASVN
+26 
-36 YALTATATASGS
+36 
-48 ETSAFGP
+48 
-55 EKAKDGDA
+55 
-63 TTKTSRWASEERDA
+63 
-77 SESNPH
+77 
-83 WLAMDLGEVKTV
+83 
-95 NSVIITWERRN
+95 
-106 PTNYAIETSEDG
+106 
-118 STWKAVKTFTS
+118 
-129 APAEKEQII
+129 
-138 NLDNPVQTR
+138 
-147 YIRVRINTFNPTA
+147 
-160 EGITWKTVS
+160 
-169 IYEFE
+169 
-174 VYGEKQSSGSEVWD
+174 
-188 ALNNLTVKAGDKKLN
+188 
-203 LPTVE
+203 
-208 GGKVEA
+208 
-214 YADYEQ
+214 
-220 IIDTDGTIYQP
+220 
-231 LEDKTV
+231 
-237 SVEFKVTD
+237 
-245 QNNKVTK
+245 
-252 KEIAITVPGTHT
+252 
-264 ATADENAKPAV
+264 
-275 LPELAEWA
+275 
-283 GATGN
+283 
-288 FSISKNSRIVINAA
+288 
-302 DKDTLSSM
+302 
-310 AKAFAADYKDIV
+310 
-322 GNDISVVYGSESDV
+322 
-336 KAGDFYFAL
+336 
-345 TAKGKGL
+345 
-352 KDEGYLSQ
+352 
-360 IGDSIKTESETATG
+360 
-374 AYWAT
+374 
-379 RTFLQILKQNKTTIP
+379 
-394 KGTTRDYPKYK
+394 
-405 VRGVILDVGRKATEL
+405 
-420 QTVKD
+420 
-425 VAATMSWYKMNDL
+425 
-438 QVHLND
+438 
-444 NLIFLEDYWDTNAE
+444 
-458 TTMQNSFTK
+458 
-467 AYAAFRLESSVKNDE
+467 
-482 GKTATATDLYY
+482 
-493 TKDQFRSLI
+493 
-502 KDSRTIGVNIVP
+502 
-514 EIDVPAHALAFT
+514 
-526 KTFQNCALKKM
+526 
-537 NSSNWKR
+537 
-544 PLTDHLDLS
+544 
-553 KPESTQLAKN
+553 
-563 IFSDYIDGENPVFD
+563 
-577 EQTTVHI
+577 
-584 GADEYED
+584 
-591 DATLYR
+591 
-597 NFVNEMDD
+597 
-605 YMKSKNRKMRMWGGL
+605 MRMWGGL

-774 EIESAGST
+774 EIESTGST

-886 YDYSFDYTLPEDD
+886 YDYSFDYTLPEDE

-981 FTCDNEQNPAQG
+981 FTCDNEQNPAEG

-1000 AFDGDITTLWHS
+1000 AFDGDTSTLWHS

-1063 SDDWTPVVTDGVWA
+1063 SDDWTQVVTDGVWA

-1107 TASEFHIHQVLNEEQ
+1107 TASEFHIHQVLNEEEQ

-1164 YEAAKAPSEGATV
+1164 YEAAKAPSEGASA

-1187 KSAKA
+1187 QSAKA

-1208 EVNKAENKNIY
+1208 EVDKAENKNIY

-1224 DGIYTKDSWTTFK
+1224 DGTYTKDSWTAFK
-1237 EAYEAAKNVSEG
+1237 EAYEAAKAPSEG

-1264 AKAGLKKSQIES
+1264 AKAGLKKSQT

-1315 RVLDAKKK
+1315 RVLDTKKK

-1413 KINSKA
+1413 RINSKA

>member
-1 MKTRH
+1 
-6 KIMSFLLSG
+6 
-15 AMVFSLLPASA
+15 
-26 IGTVKAASVN
+26 
-36 YALTATATASGS
+36 
-48 ETSAFGP
+48 
-55 EKAKDGDA
+55 
-63 TTKTSRWASEERDA
+63 
-77 SESNPH
+77 
-83 WLAMDLGEVKTV
+83 
-95 NSVIITWERRN
+95 
-106 PTNYAIETSEDG
+106 
-118 STWKAVKTFTS
+118 
-129 APAEKEQII
+129 
-138 NLDNPVQTR
+138 
-147 YIRVRINTFNPTA
+147 
-160 EGITWKTVS
+160 
-169 IYEFE
+169 
-174 VYGEKQSSGSEVWD
+174 
-188 ALNNLTVKAGDKKLN
+188 
-203 LPTVE
+203 
-208 GGKVEA
+208 
-214 YADYEQ
+214 
-220 IIDTDGTIYQP
+220 
-231 LEDKTV
+231 
-237 SVEFKVTD
+237 
-245 QNNKVTK
+245 
-252 KEIAITVPGTHT
+252 
-264 ATADENAKPAV
+264 
-275 LPELAEWA
+275 
-283 GATGN
+283 
-288 FSISKNSRIVINAA
+288 
-302 DKDTLSSM
+302 
-310 AKAFAADYKDIV
+310 
-322 GNDISVVYGSESDV
+322 
-336 KAGDFYFAL
+336 
-345 TAKGKGL
+345 
-352 KDEGYLSQ
+352 
-360 IGDSIKTESETATG
+360 
-374 AYWAT
+374 
-379 RTFLQILKQNKTTIP
+379 
-394 KGTTRDYPKYK
+394 
-405 VRGVILDVGRKATEL
+405 
-420 QTVKD
+420 
-425 VAATMSWYKMNDL
+425 
-438 QVHLND
+438 
-444 NLIFLEDYWDTNAE
+444 
-458 TTMQNSFTK
+458 
-467 AYAAFRLESSVKNDE
+467 
-482 GKTATATDLYY
+482 
-493 TKDQFRSLI
+493 
-502 KDSRTIGVNIVP
+502 
-514 EIDVPAHALAFT
+514 
-526 KTFQNCALKKM
+526 
-537 NSSNWKR
+537 
-544 PLTDHLDLS
+544 
-553 KPESTQLAKN
+553 
-563 IFSDYIDGENPVFD
+563 
-577 EQTTVHI
+577 
-584 GADEYED
+584 
-591 DATLYR
+591 
-597 NFVNEMDD
+597 
-605 YMKSKNRKMRMWGGL
+605 
-620 TRIKSDTEV
+620 
-629 RGDGVEINV
+629 
-638 WSKDWADPTEM
+638 
-649 YNLGFELINSL
+649 
-660 DSNVYIVPAAGYY
+660 
-673 ADYLNA
+673 
-679 ASLYANW
+679 
-686 KPNVFKSGNL
+686 
-696 NTTIPAGDPQMIGG
+696 
-710 AYALWNDSIDTR
+710 
-722 GNGVTDYDVFDRIYQ
+722 
-737 PMSALSEKLW
+737 MSALSEKLW
-747 GEGTKTYNEVK
+747 GEGTKTYSEVK
-758 ATTAKVST
+758 TTTAKVST

-886 YDYSFDYTLPEDD
+886 YDYSFDYTLPEDE

-981 FTCDNEQNPAQG
+981 FTCDNEQNPAEG

-1000 AFDGDITTLWHS
+1000 AFDGDTSTLWHS

-1063 SDDWTPVVTDGVWA
+1063 SDDWTQVVTDGVWA

-1107 TASEFHIHQVLNEEQ
+1107 TASEFHIHQVLNEEEQ

-1164 YEAAKAPSEGATV
+1164 YEAAKAPSEGA
-1177 EELKTLLTNL
+1177 
-1187 KSAKA
+1187 
-1192 GLKNAAVESAK
+1192 
-1203 ETLKA
+1203 
-1208 EVNKAENKNIY
+1208 
-1219 EAGNA
+1219 
-1224 DGIYTKDSWTTFK
+1224 
-1237 EAYEAAKNVSEG
+1237 
-1249 ASAEELKTLLTNLQN
+1249 SAEELKTLLTNLQN
-1264 AKAGLKKSQIES
+1264 AKAGLKKSQT

-1315 RVLDAKKK
+1315 RVLDTKKK

-1413 KINSKA
+1413 RINSKA

>member
-1 MKTRH
+1 M
-6 KIMSFLLSG
+6 
-15 AMVFSLLPASA
+15 
-26 IGTVKAASVN
+26 
-36 YALTATATASGS
+36 
-48 ETSAFGP
+48 
-55 EKAKDGDA
+55 
-63 TTKTSRWASEERDA
+63 
-77 SESNPH
+77 
-83 WLAMDLGEVKTV
+83 
-95 NSVIITWERRN
+95 
-106 PTNYAIETSEDG
+106 
-118 STWKAVKTFTS
+118 
-129 APAEKEQII
+129 
-138 NLDNPVQTR
+138 
-147 YIRVRINTFNPTA
+147 
-160 EGITWKTVS
+160 
-169 IYEFE
+169 
-174 VYGEKQSSGSEVWD
+174 
-188 ALNNLTVKAGDKKLN
+188 
-203 LPTVE
+203 
-208 GGKVEA
+208 
-214 YADYEQ
+214 
-220 IIDTDGTIYQP
+220 
-231 LEDKTV
+231 
-237 SVEFKVTD
+237 
-245 QNNKVTK
+245 
-252 KEIAITVPGTHT
+252 
-264 ATADENAKPAV
+264 
-275 LPELAEWA
+275 
-283 GATGN
+283 
-288 FSISKNSRIVINAA
+288 INAA

-310 AKAFAADYKDIV
+310 AEAFAADYKDIV

-425 VAATMSWYKMNDL
+425 IAATMSWYKMNDL

-444 NLIFLEDYWDTNAE
+444 NLIFLEDYWDTNAATSLE
-458 TTMQNSFTK
+458 NSFN
-467 AYAAFRLESSVKNDE
+467 AYSAFRLESSVKNE
-482 GKTATATDLYY
+482 KGETATSSDLYY

-526 KTFQNCALKKM
+526 KTFRNCALMKM
-537 NSSNWKR
+537 NSSNKKR
-544 PLTDHLDLS
+544 ALTDHLDLS
-553 KPESTQLAKN
+553 KPESTQLVKD
-563 IFSDYIDGENPVFD
+563 IFSDYIDGDDPVFD

-584 GADEYED
+584 GADEYSD
-591 DATLYR
+591 NATLYR
-597 NFVNEMDD
+597 NFVNNMEE
-605 YMKSKNRKMRMWGGL
+605 YMQSKNRKMRMWGGL
-620 TRIKSDTEV
+620 TWIKSDTVV
-629 RGDGVEINV
+629 RGEGVEINV

-649 YNLGFELINSL
+649 YNLGFELINCL

-679 ASLYANW
+679 ANLYANW
-686 KPNVFKSGNL
+686 EPNVFKSGSL
-696 NTTIPAGDPQMIGG
+696 NTSIPAGDPQMIGG

-747 GEGTKTYNEVK
+747 GEGTKTYSEVK
-758 ATTAKVST
+758 TTTAKVST

-791 DGSDASKNKYNAV
+791 DGSDASKNKYDAV

-886 YDYSFDYTLPEDD
+886 YDYSFDYTLPEDE

-981 FTCDNEQNPAQG
+981 FTCDNEQNPAEG

-1000 AFDGDITTLWHS
+1000 AFDGDTSTLWHS
-1012 QYSPSIKALPATFT
+1012 QYSPSRKALPATFT

-1063 SDDWTPVVTDGVWA
+1063 SDDWTQVVTDGVWA

-1107 TASEFHIHQVLNEEQ
+1107 TASEFHIHQVLNEEEQ

-1164 YEAAKAPSEGATV
+1164 YEAAKAPSEGASA

-1187 KSAKA
+1187 QSAKA

-1208 EVNKAENKNIY
+1208 EVDKAENKNIY

-1224 DGIYTKDSWTTFK
+1224 DGTYTKDSWAAFK
-1237 EAYEAAKNVSEG
+1237 EAYEAAKAPSEG

-1264 AKAGLKKSQIES
+1264 AKAGLKKSQT

-1315 RVLDAKKK
+1315 RVLDTKKK